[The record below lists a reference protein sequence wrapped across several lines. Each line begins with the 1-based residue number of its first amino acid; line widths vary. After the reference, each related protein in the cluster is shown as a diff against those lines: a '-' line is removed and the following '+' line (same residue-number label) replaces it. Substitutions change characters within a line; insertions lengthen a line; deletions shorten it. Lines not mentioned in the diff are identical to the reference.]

1 MFGAKDH
8 SVTSSL
14 TRMNMLV
21 SITAL
26 LTACLAFI
34 AYDTAAFRETIITN
48 LSSQAQIAAS
58 NSISALMFNDPAAAE
73 KTLSALQA
81 QPSIISAAIYT
92 PDGQL
97 FAAYSRNPSNPLPPL
112 PASPNSRSEVHYFD
126 RKSIL
131 VARPIVFQDKIVGAI
146 CLQSNMNRLF
156 VRFERYIGIVAL
168 VMMASLLA
176 ARLVSSISRRSIA
189 GPIVHLA
196 DVANTFS
203 TGKNNSIRASAAG
216 AQAEI
221 GVLIRAF
228 NEMLDQIQ
236 QRDAA
241 LQEARENLERRVEE
255 RTAELTVANREL
267 EAFSYSVSH
276 DLRAPLRSINGF
288 TQALLDDCADNL
300 DQNGIQYLERVRG
313 ATQRMGVLI
322 DDLLN
327 LSRVTRAD
335 LHRQKFDI
343 GDLARSVANDLQRTQ
358 PNREIDL
365 HIEAGHEVVADPGL
379 LRLVLENLFS
389 NAWKFTSKNASARI
403 EFGQLRQNG
412 ESPFFVRDDGA
423 GFDPEHTSQLFGP
436 FQRLHAMNE
445 FPGTGVGLATV
456 QRIVNRH
463 GGRIWAHGAVGRGA
477 TFYFTLA

>member
-1 MFGAKDH
+1 
-8 SVTSSL
+8 L
-14 TRMNMLV
+14 T
-21 SITAL
+21 
-26 LTACLAFI
+26 
-34 AYDTAAFRETIITN
+34 
-48 LSSQAQIAAS
+48 
-58 NSISALMFNDPAAAE
+58 
-73 KTLSALQA
+73 
-81 QPSIISAAIYT
+81 
-92 PDGQL
+92 
-97 FAAYSRNPSNPLPPL
+97 PLPPL
-112 PASPNSRSEVHYFD
+112 PALPDSRGELHHFD
-126 RKSIL
+126 RNSIL
-131 VARPIVFQDKIVGAI
+131 VARPIVFQGKIVGAI
-146 CLQSNMNRLF
+146 CLESNMHRLF
-156 VRFERYIGIVAL
+156 VRFERYIGIAAL
-168 VMMASLLA
+168 VMIASLLA
-176 ARLVSSISRRSIA
+176 ARLVSSVSRRAIA

-196 DVANTFS
+196 EVVNTFS
-203 TGKNNSIRASAAG
+203 TGKNYSVRASAVG

-221 GVLIRAF
+221 RVLIRAF

-288 TQALLDDCADNL
+288 TQALLDDCADKL

-327 LSRVTRAD
+327 LSRVTRAE
-335 LHRQKFDI
+335 LRRQNFDI
-343 GDLARSVANDLQRTQ
+343 GDLARSVANDLQRAQ
-358 PNREIDL
+358 PGREIDL

-379 LRLVLENLFS
+379 LRLVLENLLS
-389 NAWKFTSKNASARI
+389 NAWKFTSKNPSARI

-412 ESPFFVRDDGA
+412 ESAFFVRDDGA

-463 GGRIWAHGAVGRGA
+463 GGRVWAQGAVGRGA